1 MGGGTTLVRALNRTI
16 AHIARRMPPY
26 IGVDSSSSS
35 IKRNERKSTRIR
47 DNVRF
52 ITLPEPVYSLAR
64 SASDDHACVCVCV
77 DVIIPPFSQMCK
89 SIVRHCDRRGLS

>member
-64 SASDDHACVCVCV
+64 SASDGHACACVCGCHYSPVLANV
-77 DVIIPPFSQMCK
+77 
-89 SIVRHCDRRGLS
+89 